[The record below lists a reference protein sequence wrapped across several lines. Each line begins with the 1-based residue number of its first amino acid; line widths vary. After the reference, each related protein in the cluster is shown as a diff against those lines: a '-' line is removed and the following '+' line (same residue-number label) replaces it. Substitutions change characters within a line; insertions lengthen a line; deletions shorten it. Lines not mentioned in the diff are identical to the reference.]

1 MLDNQLIK
9 GISDHWDHCLKKII
23 IDVKSSYR
31 NLRFQFFSRR
41 ADLFRSDALDWT
53 PINDHCKNTKIE
65 VFFGSEPN
73 SRWRNDLFCDNYDN
87 VSTTVVLLSKC
98 NLIHRLDFKRTD
110 FNDFVTNVRRG
121 YDCMSPEYRHF
132 TTYSHSNMLSFT
144 KFLWMKPSLAL
155 SLKILNVDSVDWLN
169 TDTDATENIEKFL
182 AEENNLEELNVK
194 AIMKRQFINSVFE
207 AVKKEDSKL
216 KVLNLKQVIYASH
229 ALEDP
234 NSQEIPLREED
245 IFEKFKYE
253 IQKLKHFTIDII
265 LREEVTENI
274 NPKIYN
280 NNLFTEWRNSIELE
294 TIDLTNDSDSD

>member
-1 MLDNQLIK
+1 
-9 GISDHWDHCLKKII
+9 
-23 IDVKSSYR
+23 
-31 NLRFQFFSRR
+31 
-41 ADLFRSDALDWT
+41 
-53 PINDHCKNTKIE
+53 
-65 VFFGSEPN
+65 
-73 SRWRNDLFCDNYDN
+73 
-87 VSTTVVLLSKC
+87 
-98 NLIHRLDFKRTD
+98 
-110 FNDFVTNVRRG
+110 
-121 YDCMSPEYRHF
+121 
-132 TTYSHSNMLSFT
+132 MLSFT

-274 NPKIYN
+274 NPKMYN

>member
-41 ADLFRSDALDWT
+41 VGKILIEHHTSRFNFILDLFRSDALDWT

-98 NLIHRLDFKRTD
+98 NLIQRLDFKRTD

-132 TTYSHSNMLSFT
+132 TTYRT
-144 KFLWMKPSLAL
+144 G
-155 SLKILNVDSVDWLN
+155 
-169 TDTDATENIEKFL
+169 
-182 AEENNLEELNVK
+182 
-194 AIMKRQFINSVFE
+194 
-207 AVKKEDSKL
+207 
-216 KVLNLKQVIYASH
+216 
-229 ALEDP
+229 
-234 NSQEIPLREED
+234 
-245 IFEKFKYE
+245 
-253 IQKLKHFTIDII
+253 
-265 LREEVTENI
+265 
-274 NPKIYN
+274 
-280 NNLFTEWRNSIELE
+280 
-294 TIDLTNDSDSD
+294 

>member
-1 MLDNQLIK
+1 
-9 GISDHWDHCLKKII
+9 
-23 IDVKSSYR
+23 
-31 NLRFQFFSRR
+31 
-41 ADLFRSDALDWT
+41 
-53 PINDHCKNTKIE
+53 
-65 VFFGSEPN
+65 
-73 SRWRNDLFCDNYDN
+73 
-87 VSTTVVLLSKC
+87 
-98 NLIHRLDFKRTD
+98 
-110 FNDFVTNVRRG
+110 
-121 YDCMSPEYRHF
+121 
-132 TTYSHSNMLSFT
+132 
-144 KFLWMKPSLAL
+144 MKPSLAV

-182 AEENNLEELNVK
+182 AKENNLEELNIK

-207 AVKKEDSKL
+207 AVKKTESKL

-245 IFEKFKYE
+245 VFEKFKYE
-253 IQKLKHFTIDII
+253 IQKLKHFNIEVI

>member
-1 MLDNQLIK
+1 
-9 GISDHWDHCLKKII
+9 
-23 IDVKSSYR
+23 
-31 NLRFQFFSRR
+31 
-41 ADLFRSDALDWT
+41 
-53 PINDHCKNTKIE
+53 
-65 VFFGSEPN
+65 
-73 SRWRNDLFCDNYDN
+73 
-87 VSTTVVLLSKC
+87 
-98 NLIHRLDFKRTD
+98 
-110 FNDFVTNVRRG
+110 
-121 YDCMSPEYRHF
+121 
-132 TTYSHSNMLSFT
+132 MLSFT
-144 KFLWMKPSLAL
+144 KFLWMKPSLAM

-207 AVKKEDSKL
+207 AVKKEESKL

-245 IFEKFKYE
+245 IFEKFKSE
-253 IQKLKHFTIDII
+253 IQKLKHFAIDII

>member
-1 MLDNQLIK
+1 M
-9 GISDHWDHCLKKII
+9 G
-23 IDVKSSYR
+23 
-31 NLRFQFFSRR
+31 
-41 ADLFRSDALDWT
+41 
-53 PINDHCKNTKIE
+53 
-65 VFFGSEPN
+65 
-73 SRWRNDLFCDNYDN
+73 
-87 VSTTVVLLSKC
+87 
-98 NLIHRLDFKRTD
+98 
-110 FNDFVTNVRRG
+110 
-121 YDCMSPEYRHF
+121 SPEYRHF

-144 KFLWMKPSLAL
+144 KFLWMKPSLAI

-169 TDTDATENIEKFL
+169 TDTDATE
-182 AEENNLEELNVK
+182 NLEELNVK

-207 AVKKEDSKL
+207 AVKKEESKL

>member
-41 ADLFRSDALDWT
+41 AGKILIGVNMIPVVINSILDLFRSDALDWT

-132 TTYSHSNMLSFT
+132 TTYRTGS
-144 KFLWMKPSLAL
+144 
-155 SLKILNVDSVDWLN
+155 
-169 TDTDATENIEKFL
+169 
-182 AEENNLEELNVK
+182 
-194 AIMKRQFINSVFE
+194 
-207 AVKKEDSKL
+207 
-216 KVLNLKQVIYASH
+216 
-229 ALEDP
+229 
-234 NSQEIPLREED
+234 NSQTYQSPILHSCQTH
-245 IFEKFKYE
+245 IKSFKYA
-253 IQKLKHFTIDII
+253 
-265 LREEVTENI
+265 
-274 NPKIYN
+274 
-280 NNLFTEWRNSIELE
+280 
-294 TIDLTNDSDSD
+294 